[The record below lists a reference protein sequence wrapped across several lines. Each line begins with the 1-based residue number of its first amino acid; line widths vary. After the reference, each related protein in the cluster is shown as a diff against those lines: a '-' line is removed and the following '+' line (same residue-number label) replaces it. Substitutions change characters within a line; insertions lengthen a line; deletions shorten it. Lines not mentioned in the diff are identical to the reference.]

1 MEMHLSSILTH
12 HEDKI
17 RSTFGSK
24 ITNHLSGRANL
35 PQDKLIG
42 EESRMT
48 VSMNDPSNYT
58 PEESMEFNGNYGE
71 GG

>member
-1 MEMHLSSILTH
+1 METHLSSILTQN
-12 HEDKI
+12 EDKI

-24 ITNHLSGRANL
+24 IANRLSGRPNL

-42 EESRMT
+42 AESRMT
-48 VSMNDPSNYT
+48 MSVNVPSNDT